1 MKRSV
6 ATVSVS
12 GTLPEKLRA
21 IAAAGFDGVEIFDN
35 DLVYYPGSPVE
46 IRQLCEELGLEIL
59 LFQPFRDFEGG
70 PRDRLA
76 QNLARAAR
84 KFEVMTQLGCQRM
97 LVCSNVSP
105 DCSDDFNTQVSDLRA
120 LAELA
125 AQYGITLGYEALA
138 WGRHVSL
145 WRDAWPAWKRWTI
158 PPLALCS
165 TVFIFCLAATALMA
179 WTSCRPKK

>member
-46 IRQLCEELGLEIL
+46 IRQLCDALGLEIL

-70 PRDRLA
+70 P
-76 QNLARAAR
+76 
-84 KFEVMTQLGCQRM
+84 
-97 LVCSNVSP
+97 P
-105 DCSDDFNTQVSDLRA
+105 
-120 LAELA
+120 
-125 AQYGITLGYEALA
+125 
-138 WGRHVSL
+138 
-145 WRDAWPAWKRWTI
+145 
-158 PPLALCS
+158 
-165 TVFIFCLAATALMA
+165 
-179 WTSCRPKK
+179 